1 MCDQRTMPEIVPIQW
16 TGEALRIL
24 DQTQLPQEQ
33 AVTMA
38 RTHEQVLHAIRTMQV
53 RGAPAI
59 GIAGAYALV
68 LAVKAVDTVDLRRLI
83 SYLADVA
90 NEISSAR
97 PTAVNLRWAV
107 DRMMKVTSRCHSVAE
122 LRQSLE
128 AEAVAIHQEDV
139 AGNRRIGALGAEL
152 LPKEGAVLTHCN
164 AGALATGGYGTALGV
179 IRAAWEKRK
188 GLKVLVTETRPFLQG
203 ARLTAWEL
211 LQMGVPTELIVD
223 SAAGS
228 LLAGKQVGCVVVGAD
243 RIAANG
249 DVANKIGTYS
259 LAVLAHE
266 NGVPFFVAAPI
277 STVDLSTP
285 TGDKIPIEERS
296 PDELTQWGDR
306 LVVPKGIVVRNPAF
320 DVTPHRYVTAIITER
335 GVARP
340 PYSEALRNL
349 VEGTTAA
356 PSAVAAVDQRQ
367 GGAGG

>member
-1 MCDQRTMPEIVPIQW
+1 MPEIVPLQW

-24 DQTQLPQEQ
+24 DQTKLPQEQ
-33 AVTMA
+33 AVTIA
-38 RTHEQVLHAIRTMQV
+38 RTYEQVLHAIRTMQV

-68 LAVKAVDTVDLRRLI
+68 LAVKGVDTVDLRRI
-83 SYLADVA
+83 MSYLADA
-90 NEISSAR
+90 GKAIGDAR

-107 DRMMKVTSRCHSVAE
+107 DRMMSVTSRCHSVAE
-122 LRQSLE
+122 LRQNLE

-139 AGNRRIGALGAEL
+139 AGNRLMGALGAEL

-211 LQMGVPTELIVD
+211 TQMGIPAELIVD

-228 LLAGKQVGCVVVGAD
+228 MMARKQVGCVVVGAD

-266 NGVPFFVAAPI
+266 NGLPFYVAAPI

-285 TGDKIPIEERS
+285 TGDQIPIEERA
-296 PDELTQWGDR
+296 PEELTQWGDR
-306 LVVPKGIVVRNPAF
+306 LVVPKGIAVRNPAF

-335 GVARP
+335 GIARP
-340 PYSEALRNL
+340 PYDEELRKL
-349 VEGTTAA
+349 VGGTTVA
-356 PSAVAAVDQRQ
+356 PSPVVAGEQGQ
-367 GGAGG
+367 GGTGG

>member
-1 MCDQRTMPEIVPIQW
+1 MPEIVPLQW
-16 TGEALRIL
+16 TGEALSIL
-24 DQTQLPQEQ
+24 DQTKLPDEQ
-33 AVTMA
+33 AVTIA
-38 RTHEQVLHAIRTMQV
+38 RTYEQVLHAIRTMQV

-68 LAVKAVDTVDLRRLI
+68 LAVLAVDTVDLRRI
-83 SYLADVA
+83 MSYLADA
-90 NEISSAR
+90 AQAIGDAR

-107 DRMMKVTSRCHSVAE
+107 DRMMKVTSHCHSVAE

-139 AGNRRIGALGAEL
+139 AGNRRMGALGADL
-152 LPKEGAVLTHCN
+152 LPKDGAVLTHCN

-188 GLKVLVTETRPFLQG
+188 GLRVVVTETRPFLQG

-211 LQMGVPTELIVD
+211 TQMGVPAELIVD

-228 LLAGKQVGCVVVGAD
+228 LMASRQVGCVVVGAD

-266 NGVPFFVAAPI
+266 NGVPFYVAAPI
-277 STVDLSTP
+277 STLDLSTP
-285 TGDKIPIEERS
+285 TGDQIPIEERA
-296 PDELTQWGDR
+296 PEELTQWGDR
-306 LVVPKGIVVRNPAF
+306 LVVPKGITVRNPAF
-320 DVTPHRYVTAIITER
+320 DVTPYRYVTAIITER
-335 GVARP
+335 GIVLP
-340 PYSEALRNL
+340 PYDEELRKL
-349 VEGTTAA
+349 VDGAPVAAA
-356 PSAVAAVDQRQ
+356 PVLAEEQGQ